1 MKLLDII
8 QKHCSIRQ
16 YAPTPVEQE
25 KVEYILEAARLAP
38 SAVNYQPW
46 YFLVIE
52 EKKNRDKVVSCYPR
66 EWIRTA
72 PLFIVVCGDRNQS
85 WKRASDQK
93 DHLDIDA
100 GIAIEHICL
109 AAAEQ
114 ELGSCIVC
122 NFEISLFRSSFHL
135 PEQVEPVA
143 IIPIGYPTTP
153 ELFTQTP
160 KKRKPLE
167 EIVRKETF

>member
-8 QKHCSIRQ
+8 QKRCSIRQ
-16 YAPTPVEQE
+16 YSPTPVEKE

-52 EKKNRDKVVSCYPR
+52 EEENRKKVVECYPR

-72 PLFIVVCGDRNQS
+72 PLFIVVCGDHDQS
-85 WKRASDQK
+85 WKRASDRK

-100 GIAIEHICL
+100 GIVTEHICL
-109 AAAEQ
+109 AATE
-114 ELGSCIVC
+114 EGLGTCIVC
-122 NFEISLFRSSFHL
+122 NFDVPLFRNYFRL
-135 PEQVEPVA
+135 PEQIEPLA
-143 IIPIGYPTTP
+143 IIPIGYPTSP
-153 ELFTQTP
+153 DLFTKTP
-160 KKRKPLE
+160 KKWKPLAE
-167 EIVRKETF
+167 TVRKETY